1 MLQLFNKSQLV
12 LESYLQTHFWLPDL
26 AYQTNIKACIRACLV
41 LFCPLKTESHCANGP
56 GVMVYPCDKIISI
69 GCFSPNLKKKVPSAG
84 LVSDF
89 ISFVVEAWLG
99 WSQLKMWSRR
109 CHFKASSPTGPP
121 IDAEPGG
128 PEGWAGGEQ
137 KEKSSDVRL

>member
-1 MLQLFNKSQLV
+1 MIYIGSFVK
-12 LESYLQTHFWLPDL
+12 ECAPAA
-26 AYQTNIKACIRACLV
+26 AYQTNINAGPACIHACLV

-89 ISFVVEAWLG
+89 ISFVVEA
-99 WSQLKMWSRR
+99 
-109 CHFKASSPTGPP
+109 
-121 IDAEPGG
+121 
-128 PEGWAGGEQ
+128 
-137 KEKSSDVRL
+137 